1 MKSTTVAMGLLA
13 GVASASYNHPRH
25 FHAPRPYYR
34 RDNSTAPTQT
44 TLTVQL
50 TQVHTVTSC
59 APTVTNCP
67 GRNNTEAYAT
77 MPASELTTAEV
88 TQVIDL
94 TTTVC
99 PVTAAESVSSAVVGS
114 HSSGLIPGTT
124 HDVTPTVSSGNSGV
138 TVTAS
143 VRTTD
148 VPLTMTVGPESSK
161 SVVVTTIHSTYTQQ
175 VTVTLTK
182 SGLTTAESNS
192 PVGGSGSGNGS
203 GSEGSSAEGTTTTT
217 STSTGTRTVTVAR
230 SSTATTY
237 PTGASGNSGSTGSSG
252 NSDNNGSSGS
262 GSGSDSETCPE
273 AVTVTVTA
281 PASTVYVTQTAPSAA
296 ATGASGNSG
305 STGSGNSGSTGSGNS
320 GSGSSGSS
328 DDADEGSDDG
338 EDGDDCPTE
347 TEDSGVVTATATA
360 TVVPYPVGPVNGTYP
375 TPTAVPT
382 GLFRVRN

>member
-182 SGLTTAESNS
+182 SGSTTAESNS
-192 PVGGSGSGNGS
+192 PVGGSGNGS